1 MKQNNTLPI
10 VCFLLCL
17 LMLGIGYRLKNSME
31 PYEVI
36 RTDTITNTKTDTL
49 WKDTTIT
56 KTDTKVKYIEVI
68 KTDTVYDKQ
77 GNELELITDNKTY
90 SDTIL
95 CGMDTID
102 YQIHI
107 SGIKS
112 RLDSVSL
119 RLKKSEVIKTNTVTV
134 EKYIKE
140 QKKLWDRI
148 HLQPQATFGYDPINK
163 NWGAV
168 IGFGVGIDI

>member
-17 LMLGIGYRLKNSME
+17 LMLCIGYHLKNSME
-31 PYEVI
+31 PIEVI
-36 RTDTITNTKTDTL
+36 KTDTITNTDTI

-56 KTDTKVKYIEVI
+56 KTKTVLKYVKETSRDTLYLKNGK
-68 KTDTVYDKQ
+68 DTVLTT
-77 GNELELITDNKTY
+77 ENKTY
-90 SDTIL
+90 QDTL
-95 CGMDTID
+95 CNEGDSVML
-102 YQIHI
+102 QIAI
-107 SGIKS
+107 SGVKS
-112 RLDSVSL
+112 NLDSIKADW
-119 RLKKSEVIKTNTVTV
+119 RKSTQVITNTITV

>member
-17 LMLGIGYRLKNSME
+17 LMLGIGYHLKNSME
-31 PYEVI
+31 PIEI
-36 RTDTITNTKTDTL
+36 IKTDTITNTDTI

-56 KTDTKVKYIEVI
+56 KTKTVLKYVKETSRDTLYLKNGK
-68 KTDTVYDKQ
+68 DTVLTT
-77 GNELELITDNKTY
+77 ENKTY
-90 SDTIL
+90 QDTL
-95 CGMDTID
+95 CNEGDSVML
-102 YQIHI
+102 QIAI
-107 SGIKS
+107 SGVKS
-112 RLDSVSL
+112 SLDSIKADW
-119 RLKKSEVIKTNTVTV
+119 RKSTQVITNTITV

-140 QKKLWDRI
+140 PKKIWDRI

>member
-77 GNELELITDNKTY
+77 GNEIELITDNKTY
-90 SDTIL
+90 IDTI
-95 CGMDTID
+95 CAKKDTAIVTS
-102 YQIHI
+102 YIT
-107 SGIKS
+107 GINAK
-112 RLDSVSL
+112 LDS
-119 RLKKSEVIKTNTVTV
+119 LKVEMKTAREITTNTIEVT
-134 EKYIKE
+134 KYIK
-140 QKKLWDRI
+140 Q
-148 HLQPQATFGYDPINK
+148 NK
-163 NWGAV
+163 RFNWGIQGG
-168 IGFGVGIDI
+168 IGYGFTSKQIEPFLGIGIQINI